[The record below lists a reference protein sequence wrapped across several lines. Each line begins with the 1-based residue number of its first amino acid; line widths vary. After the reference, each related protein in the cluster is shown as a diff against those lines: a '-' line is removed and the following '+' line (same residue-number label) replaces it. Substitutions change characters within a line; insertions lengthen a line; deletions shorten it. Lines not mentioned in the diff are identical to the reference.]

1 MEAWVDSLTSG
12 QITEREHSPAHQQK
26 IGLKNEI
33 VLLNVGFAS
42 TLKDE
47 YGQKKNKKIAHA
59 QTLLKIYIYIFFF
72 SKKKTNW

>member
-1 MEAWVDSLTSG
+1 MEARVDSLTSG

-47 YGQKKNKKIAHA
+47 YGQKKIRK
-59 QTLLKIYIYIFFF
+59 
-72 SKKKTNW
+72 